1 MDEKKYKNRLKTYFI
16 LGSATILFITIALV
30 VILEY
35 FIIQLGL
42 FKTNELEDYGLLWI
56 ILFGVWSISLGLFL
70 TFIFGR
76 FILKPINKVVDG
88 MAKLSRGDFSVR
100 LDTEKTLSGQ
110 NLQQSFNSLAE
121 ELQNTELLRS
131 DFVNNFSHEL
141 KTPIVSVSGLVELL
155 KDDTLPVDKRKQYLE
170 VIEEEVHRLS
180 NMTTNILNLSKVE
193 NQVILTDV
201 GRYNLS
207 EQLRSCLVLQEKKWT
222 KKELELILDFDEYD
236 VLANEDMLRQ
246 VWTNLLDNAIK
257 FSPQKGELKI
267 SVEKTDGELNVK
279 IINDGQIPEQDKAYV
294 FNKFHRG
301 ANSNKNEGNGIGL
314 SIVEHIV
321 KLHGGKVDFVS
332 EAGKTEFIVTL

>member
-42 FKTNELEDYGLLWI
+42 FKSNELEDSGLLWI

-76 FILKPINKVVDG
+76 LILKPINKVVDG

-100 LDTEKTLSGQ
+100 LDTEKTMSGQ
-110 NLQQSFNSLAE
+110 NLQQSFNALAE

-155 KDDTLPVDKRKQYLE
+155 KDDSLPSDKRKQYIE

-201 GRYNLS
+201 KTYNLS
-207 EQLRSCLVLQEKKWT
+207 EQLRSCLVLQEKRWT
-222 KKELELILDFDEYD
+222 KKELELVLDFDEYE
-236 VLANEDMLRQ
+236 VQANEDMLRQ

-267 SVEKTDGELNVK
+267 SIDKTDSELIVS
-279 IINDGQIPEQDKAYV
+279 IVNDGQIPEQDKVHV

-301 ANSNKNEGNGIGL
+301 SNSSKNEGNGIGL

-321 KLHGGKVDFVS
+321 RLHGGKVDFVS
-332 EAGKTEFIVTL
+332 ESGKTEFIVTL

>member
-42 FKTNELEDYGLLWI
+42 FKSNELEDSGLLWI

-76 FILKPINKVVDG
+76 LILKPINKVVDG

-155 KDDTLPVDKRKQYLE
+155 KDDSLPSDKRKQYIE

-201 GRYNLS
+201 KTYNLS
-207 EQLRSCLVLQEKKWT
+207 EQLRSCLVLQEKRWT
-222 KKELELILDFDEYD
+222 KKELELVLDFDEYE
-236 VLANEDMLRQ
+236 VQANEDMLRQ

-257 FSPQKGELKI
+257 FSPQKGELRMSI
-267 SVEKTDGELNVK
+267 EKTDSELTVR
-279 IINDGQIPEQDKAYV
+279 IVNDGQIPEQDKVHV

-321 KLHGGKVDFVS
+321 RLHGGKVDFVS
-332 EAGKTEFIVTL
+332 ESGKTEFIVTL

>member
-42 FKTNELEDYGLLWI
+42 FKSNELEDSGLLWI

-76 FILKPINKVVDG
+76 LILRPINKVVDG

-155 KDDTLPVDKRKQYLE
+155 KDDSLPSDKRKQYIE

-201 GRYNLS
+201 KTYNLS
-207 EQLRSCLVLQEKKWT
+207 EQLRSCLVLQEKRWT
-222 KKELELILDFDEYD
+222 KKELELVLDFDEYE
-236 VLANEDMLRQ
+236 VHANEDMLRQ

-257 FSPQKGELKI
+257 FSPQKGELRI
-267 SVEKTDGELNVK
+267 SIDKTDSELIVS
-279 IINDGQIPEQDKAYV
+279 IVNDGQIPEQDKVHV

-321 KLHGGKVDFVS
+321 RLHGGKVDFVS
-332 EAGKTEFIVTL
+332 ESGKTEFTVTL